1 MSRLTYNI
9 RKLAHYPQTNAIQL
23 PPADTKA
30 VTNQAAINHVNIG
43 VLLLL
48 IMMMM
53 MMLLEDD
60 GFKRECDVTVRQFFF
75 LSKKLEFKSEV
86 GTLKV
91 PLAKHFRN
99 LY

>member
-9 RKLAHYPQTNAIQL
+9 RKLAHYPQTNTIQL
-23 PPADTKA
+23 APADTKA

-60 GFKRECDVTVRQFFF
+60 GYKREGDVTARQFF

-86 GTLKV
+86 GTWKV
-91 PLAKHFRN
+91 PLPKHFRN